1 MNAYLYDISGV
12 YERLY
17 RDCGSVCRHQNK
29 SGRNMAPENGLA
41 VQLDLLMAG
50 MTDEKCLG
58 DAKKDQLGRRSI
70 HEVMLSVPMSLS

>member
-1 MNAYLYDISGV
+1 
-12 YERLY
+12 
-17 RDCGSVCRHQNK
+17 
-29 SGRNMAPENGLA
+29 MAPENGLA

-70 HEVMLSVPMSLS
+70 HEVTLSVPMSSLERDTGGLWGSKGIHCEGVLTRRIAHGAG